1 MDALDLL
8 LSRSSCGKL
17 EAPAPEGEELQTVYR
32 AALRAPDHKGLRPW
46 KFLVYRGEESLNRLG
61 QLFLDAKLAAD
72 PELSD
77 KARDKALAMPHRA
90 PMVIVAVAE
99 YLEHPKVP
107 AIEQALSCGCAVH
120 GMLLSLQA
128 LGYAGYWRTGDLAFN
143 KNLKQRLGV
152 KDSDEIVG
160 FLYIGTPKVTI
171 NKPDQVQPEDFFFD
185 Q

>member
-17 EAPAPEGEELQTVYR
+17 EAPAPEGEELQTIYR

-46 KFLVYRGEESLNRLG
+46 KFLVFRGEEALNRLG
-61 QLFLDAKLAAD
+61 QKFLDAKLKTD

-77 KARDKALAMPHRA
+77 KAREKALNMPHRA
-90 PMVIVAVAE
+90 PMVIIAVAE
-99 YLEHPKVP
+99 YQQHPKVP

-120 GMLLSLQA
+120 GMLLALQA
-128 LGYAGYWRTGDLAFN
+128 LGYSGYWRTGELAFN
-143 KNLKQRLGV
+143 KALKQSLGV
-152 KDSDEIVG
+152 KQSDEIVG
-160 FLYIGTPKVTI
+160 FLYMGTPKVSVT
-171 NKPDQVQPEDFFFD
+171 KPDMVEPEDFFFE